1 MDTAL
6 IVLRVTALFG
16 PWLGGLVLRFWQW
29 RSGAAPPPEPTAL
42 TQERRGSTVPRAA
55 FFAGGLGFCLALCL
69 PLLTPGLGT
78 LDLATPVLLLLAAA
92 GLLLV
97 ALGTAVTLW
106 ARAAL
111 RACWS
116 TAPRA
121 SATRELV
128 TSGPYAWVRHP
139 VYLGVVVALVGDG
152 LAFAN
157 WAALLVCLAW
167 VLPALLWRAQVEE
180 RLLAEVYGEPYQ
192 GYRQRTNLLLP
203 GLW

>member
-1 MDTAL
+1 MDAAL

-16 PWLGGLVLRFWQW
+16 PWLAGLGLRFWEW
-29 RSGAAPPPEPTAL
+29 RKAAPPPEPAAP
-42 TQERRGSTVPRAA
+42 TQERRGSTVPRAV
-55 FFAGGLGFCLALCL
+55 FFAGGLAFCLALCL
-69 PLLTPGLGT
+69 PLLTPGRGT
-78 LDLATPVLLLLAAA
+78 LDLAMPVLLLVATA

-97 ALGTAVTLW
+97 ALGTGVAVW
-106 ARAAL
+106 ARAVL
-111 RACWS
+111 GACWS
-116 TAPRA
+116 TAPKA
-121 SATRELV
+121 NAARELA

-139 VYLGVVVALVGDG
+139 VYLGVFVVLVGDA

-180 RLLAEVYGEPYQ
+180 RLLTEVYGEPYQ
-192 GYRQRTNLLLP
+192 RYRQRTNLLLP